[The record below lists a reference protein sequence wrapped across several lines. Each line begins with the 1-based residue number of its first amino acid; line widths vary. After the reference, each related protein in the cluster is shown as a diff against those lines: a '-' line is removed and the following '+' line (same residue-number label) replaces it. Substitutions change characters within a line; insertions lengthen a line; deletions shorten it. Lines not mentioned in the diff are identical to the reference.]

1 MEFITDESTDYALN
15 TNRNLVATIPD
26 LNTPADDFNNPLLIT
41 ASFLFVITI
50 LSIIL
55 VSKLRSKNFSLS
67 LTTKL
72 I

>member
-26 LNTPADDFNNPLLIT
+26 LNTPADDFNNPLSFT